1 VPSRDLPFCRPPS
14 GSLYGPADKAPLDAR
29 EGRLHCTAQRTC
41 PQRMPPGRWKP
52 NQVAAPQSYYG
63 MLTRLRTS
71 TPHRALLRSK
81 VLAPHGSAGHLS
93 SASREGRGRPEYRD
107 APALT
112 EHHRKIEPSWI
123 ASFIVFFSVSLPPST
138 SIFVSIPRLLLFE

>member
-1 VPSRDLPFCRPPS
+1 MPSRDLPFCRPPT

-29 EGRLHCTAQRTC
+29 EGRLHCR
-41 PQRMPPGRWKP
+41 
-52 NQVAAPQSYYG
+52 
-63 MLTRLRTS
+63 TRLLPHILLCDANFVEEGYS

-81 VLAPHGSAGHLS
+81 VLAPHGSAGHPS
-93 SASREGRGRPEYRD
+93 SAGREGRGRPEYRD

-112 EHHRKIEPSWI
+112 EHHRKIESSWI

-138 SIFVSIPRLLLFE
+138 SFFVSIPRLLLFE